1 MSIIKRCVI
10 LTVLMIPFLSGQE
23 LSKDNHVFKPSEL
36 VQKPTGLL
44 NSFLNAD
51 RFSMNH
57 SYSLSFMSSGG
68 HSTNLGI
75 YLNTMTYQISDP
87 LMMQLRVGYLHQ
99 PFGGMN
105 SIRPSVNNTF
115 FVQGAQILYHP
126 SKNLRVS
133 LEYESIPS
141 MMSPYYWNQW

>member
-1 MSIIKRCVI
+1 MSIIKRCI
-10 LTVLMIPFLSGQE
+10 FITVLIIPFLFGQE
-23 LSKDNHVFKPSEL
+23 LSNDSNIFKPSEL
-36 VQKPTGLL
+36 VEKPSGLL
-44 NSFLNAD
+44 NSFLNSN
-51 RFSMNH
+51 RFTMNH

-68 HSTNLGI
+68 HSTNLGM

-99 PFGGMN
+99 PFGAMN
-105 SIRPSVNNTF
+105 SISSSMNNTF
-115 FVQGAQILYHP
+115 FVQGAQLLYRP

-133 LEYESIPS
+133 LEYESVPS